1 MNAGEE
7 KMKVYKKL
15 FSYVP
20 KMKYYGWLA
29 TLFSDFS
36 VVLTVYGYYSIYKF
50 LKSLI
55 IVGDEYLAKS
65 YAVQTVAWLTLGAL
79 FYIFSGLF
87 SHILGFRLE
96 TNLRK
101 KGISGLTEASFRFF
115 DLNSSGYI
123 RKTIDD
129 NAAKTHMAIAHLIPD
144 SAQAIVTPVLSV
156 ALGFFINFK
165 IGLVLIAMLVI
176 GVFLLKKMTENT
188 NFIQKYQE
196 SLDVLSSETVEYI
209 RGIQVIKIFGAKV
222 TSFKALNKAINDYA
236 KFAYKYSL
244 SGKTPFVLFQWLF
257 FGIVCILIVP
267 ITFFITSLTT
277 PKILA
282 VDLLMLFFLSGI
294 IFVSFMRIMYVSM
307 HLFEARYAVET
318 LDSLYLEMKQDQLKY
333 GNETQIKN
341 CDIAF
346 ENVSFS
352 YKEECVLENFNLV
365 LEQKRIYALVGKSG
379 SGKSTIAKLISGFYN
394 VDKGQ
399 IKIGGKPLNHYSK
412 DTIINTIAFVFQ
424 DTKLFNQSIYDNV
437 SIANPQAPASKVF
450 DALRLAGCESILE
463 KFPEREHTL
472 IGSKGV
478 YLSGGE
484 KQRIAI
490 ARAILKDAKI
500 VIMDEASASIDPD
513 NEYELQKAF
522 QHLMKEKNKF
532 ALTNQGA
539 EDLVKASISS
549 FFVYCINMV
558 PAFIIMMLI
567 DELVLENVKPPW
579 LYFTV
584 SFVTLLF
591 MYWLLDREYENL
603 YNSTYKESA
612 HLRMQIA
619 DDLSNLPLSYFSK
632 HNLSDLSQTIMSDV
646 EGIEHAMSHAIPKA
660 GGMALFFPFISVM
673 LLVGN
678 VKMGLAVILP
688 TLFSFVLILL
698 SKKSQTKANT
708 KYYDTLR
715 ENSEE
720 FQETIELQQEINSF
734 NLSKKVQ
741 DRLFKKMEESERI
754 HLKVELSTFSVMAL
768 SSIFSYV
775 SLAVVILVGVHLLLT
790 GEVTILYV
798 VGYLLAA
805 IKIKDSFDSMKEAV
819 LEIFYLAPKIQR
831 IRAMKET
838 SIQEGSDSPLKSF
851 DIELRDVSFS
861 YDNNTP
867 ILDHISFTA
876 KQGEVTALVGA
887 SGSGK
892 TSILKLV
899 SRLYDYDEG
908 CILIDGYDIKR
919 VSPASLFS
927 KIAIVFQEVTLFN
940 TSILENI
947 RIGNSQASDEEVKK
961 AARLANCEDFIEKL
975 PDGYHTLVGENGSS
989 LSGGER
995 QRLSIARAFLKN
1007 APILILDEITASLD
1021 AENEKRIQESL
1032 NRLIQDKT
1040 VLIISH
1046 RLKSIEK
1053 VNKIVVM
1060 DQGKIVDQGTHSEL
1074 YRRSE
1079 IYKNLIKKTKLSEK
1093 FVYEK
1098 EAQSR

>member
-1 MNAGEE
+1 
-7 KMKVYKKL
+7 MKNFYKK
-15 FSYVP
+15 
-20 KMKYYGWLA
+20 
-29 TLFSDFS
+29 
-36 VVLTVYGYYSIYKF
+36 
-50 LKSLI
+50 
-55 IVGDEYLAKS
+55 
-65 YAVQTVAWLTLGAL
+65 
-79 FYIFSGLF
+79 
-87 SHILGFRLE
+87 
-96 TNLRK
+96 
-101 KGISGLTEASFRFF
+101 
-115 DLNSSGYI
+115 
-123 RKTIDD
+123 
-129 NAAKTHMAIAHLIPD
+129 
-144 SAQAIVTPVLSV
+144 
-156 ALGFFINFK
+156 
-165 IGLVLIAMLVI
+165 
-176 GVFLLKKMTENT
+176 
-188 NFIQKYQE
+188 
-196 SLDVLSSETVEYI
+196 
-209 RGIQVIKIFGAKV
+209 
-222 TSFKALNKAINDYA
+222 
-236 KFAYKYSL
+236 
-244 SGKTPFVLFQWLF
+244 
-257 FGIVCILIVP
+257 
-267 ITFFITSLTT
+267 
-277 PKILA
+277 
-282 VDLLMLFFLSGI
+282 
-294 IFVSFMRIMYVSM
+294 
-307 HLFEARYAVET
+307 
-318 LDSLYLEMKQDQLKY
+318 
-333 GNETQIKN
+333 
-341 CDIAF
+341 
-346 ENVSFS
+346 
-352 YKEECVLENFNLV
+352 
-365 LEQKRIYALVGKSG
+365 
-379 SGKSTIAKLISGFYN
+379 
-394 VDKGQ
+394 
-399 IKIGGKPLNHYSK
+399 
-412 DTIINTIAFVFQ
+412 
-424 DTKLFNQSIYDNV
+424 
-437 SIANPQAPASKVF
+437 
-450 DALRLAGCESILE
+450 
-463 KFPEREHTL
+463 
-472 IGSKGV
+472 
-478 YLSGGE
+478 
-484 KQRIAI
+484 
-490 ARAILKDAKI
+490 
-500 VIMDEASASIDPD
+500 
-513 NEYELQKAF
+513 
-522 QHLMKEKNKF
+522 KF
-532 ALTNQGA
+532 ALTDQGA
-539 EDLVKASISS
+539 EALTKASISS

-567 DELVLENVKPPW
+567 DELVLENAKPRW
-579 LYFTV
+579 LYFAV

-612 HLRMQIA
+612 HLRVQIA
-619 DDLSNLPLSYFSK
+619 DDLSNLPLSYFTK
-632 HNLSDLSQTIMSDV
+632 HNLSDLSQTIMADV
-646 EGIEHAMSHAIPKA
+646 EGIEHAMSHAIPKS

-688 TLFSFVLILL
+688 TLFSFDLILL

-768 SSIFSYV
+768 SSIFSYG

-851 DIELRDVSFS
+851 DVELRDVSFS

-927 KIAIVFQEVTLFN
+927 KIAIVFQEVTLYN

-1060 DQGKIVDQGTHSEL
+1060 DQGKVVDQGTHSEL